1 MVPGSATQ
9 THSVHPVPQLV
20 VASPRAPLPVPH
32 SISRLI
38 SRVLTLPRATHLP
51 VTCAAKSAWAAEAEE
66 ARRLSTE
73 RDASIARAE
82 AAEAELAEMRQEAA
96 ESAREIAE
104 LTLRSTRADD
114 YAQALA
120 AQKDAA
126 AEAAAERL
134 EAEQQVLPPPPMAS
148 SPPPAEQQV
157 LPLPPM
163 GDATFACDA
172 LVPPV
177 PLSPVPPR
185 ATHTT
190 RPRSRATC
198 ARRTRAATPR
208 ALAAC
213 PRLPAQRRL
222 DENAS
227 WRERCDAESA
237 RGAAAA
243 AAAEERLTSKE
254 GELTALREEASS
266 RAADAAERLDAKQVT
281 PRSSL
286 HLRPLDVAASPPCHL
301 AVVPSCLAALMT
313 TCSPSPAL
321 LHLPNCRSFL

>member
-9 THSVHPVPQLV
+9 TLSVHPVPQLV
-20 VASPRAPLPVPH
+20 VASPRSPLPVPRL
-32 SISRLI
+32 ISRLI

-134 EAEQQVLPPPPMAS
+134 EAEQQVLP
-148 SPPPAEQQV
+148 
-157 LPLPPM
+157 LPPM

-172 LVPPV
+172 PVPPV

-190 RPRSRATC
+190 RPRSRAAC

-301 AVVPSCLAALMT
+301 AVVPSCLAA
-313 TCSPSPAL
+313 
-321 LHLPNCRSFL
+321 